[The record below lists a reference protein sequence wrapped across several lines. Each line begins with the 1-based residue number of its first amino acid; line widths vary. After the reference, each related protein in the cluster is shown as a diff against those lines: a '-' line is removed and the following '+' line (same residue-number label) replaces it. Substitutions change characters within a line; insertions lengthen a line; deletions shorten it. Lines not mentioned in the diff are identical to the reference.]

1 MTKLNKNHRS
11 LNIHVWK
18 QFYNTKK
25 INMQPRVRWQRYDTK
40 VMFLFVHLSFI
51 RLFIQ
56 RWITPK
62 IVGIFGRNVH
72 GRLPFDDDQIMNN
85 FCSGREIADDKFWEA
100 MCVYVQLLFISFD
113 LKQPDFARQGGGRP
127 FTPSLLGSPCWQAY
141 CSVVVKCMHFIIS

>member
-1 MTKLNKNHRS
+1 
-11 LNIHVWK
+11 
-18 QFYNTKK
+18 
-25 INMQPRVRWQRYDTK
+25 MQPRVRWQRYDTK

-85 FCSGREIADDKFWEA
+85 FCSGREIADDKF
-100 MCVYVQLLFISFD
+100 
-113 LKQPDFARQGGGRP
+113 
-127 FTPSLLGSPCWQAY
+127 
-141 CSVVVKCMHFIIS
+141 